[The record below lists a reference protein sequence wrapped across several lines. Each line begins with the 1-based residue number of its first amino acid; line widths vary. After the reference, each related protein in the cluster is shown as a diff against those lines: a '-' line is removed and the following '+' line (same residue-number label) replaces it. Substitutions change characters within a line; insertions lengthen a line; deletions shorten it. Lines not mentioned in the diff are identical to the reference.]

1 MSGRQLPVPRH
12 AMLNDNTDPNDL
24 NRLADDGCPNTT
36 GDTQVHDLSQ
46 VLAALAKN
54 KG

>member
-1 MSGRQLPVPRH
+1 MQ
-12 AMLNDNTDPNDL
+12 NDTTDRIDL

-46 VLAALAKN
+46 LLAALAKD

>member
-1 MSGRQLPVPRH
+1 MQ
-12 AMLNDNTDPNDL
+12 NDTPDRSDI

-46 VLAALAKN
+46 LLAALAKSQ
-54 KG
+54 G